1 MATNRSEATKAWLR
15 LQREAH
21 TEASAQDRSTGIM
34 GSVYGSDWPYS
45 GVPTASQE
53 VADHVVA
60 QEHFNPNADLI
71 LENRSGIQNPVNLVT
86 CSTYQN
92 SAKGANPLGLFSTTD
107 GQRISGVYTPSG
119 VSTPKKR
126 LLARKVVYTT
136 LSYLGISN
144 KRTSKGNSS
153 LQTSSGIGVYRL
165 AWTTGSFPQLAVG
178 PVDPWERRMALLTLA
193 VEEWQVG
200 NCLVLYPNLLDEDLK
215 ALLSA
220 RFNGSN
226 ALLKLCDEALQGR
239 AGGAGWRGGSGRGF

>member
-21 TEASAQDRSTGIM
+21 SEASAQDRSTGIM
-34 GSVYGSDWPYS
+34 GSMYGSDWGYS

-60 QEHFNPNADLI
+60 QEHFQPKRRLDPGKSQRHPKPGQL
-71 LENRSGIQNPVNLVT
+71 GNLL
-86 CSTYQN
+86 N
-92 SAKGANPLGLFSTTD
+92 LPKLGERRQPTGTFLD
-107 GQRISGVYTPSG
+107 DRRPAHLGRVHAVGRLD
-119 VSTPKKR
+119 PKKR
-126 LLARKVVYTT
+126 LLARKVAYTT

-165 AWTTGSFPQLAVG
+165 AWTTGSFPQLVVG

-200 NCLVLYPNLLDEDLK
+200 NPLVLYPSLLDEDLK

-226 ALLKLCDEALQGR
+226 ALLKLCDEALQASVLAAPR
-239 AGGAGWRGGSGRGF
+239 